1 MGSEQSFALKSFREE
16 SCLRVCV
23 SVCPVCLPVA
33 PSFQHLL
40 GEHMMSFPG
49 PGDPGLLI
57 GGFKTSLIKRL
68 GHLKD
73 VH

>member
-1 MGSEQSFALKSFREE
+1 MLSGGAELPAPAGRTPEE
-16 SCLRVCV
+16 
-23 SVCPVCLPVA
+23 
-33 PSFQHLL
+33 
-40 GEHMMSFPG
+40 FPG

-68 GHLKD
+68 GHLND